1 MTTSISNQTPMT
13 KMKMNRPTVK
23 LVSIK
28 PYTGKVITLARCGWN
43 GESAYSLWL
52 GAGTKPTII
61 SASDLM
67 LALADL
73 EESEGQDD

>member
-1 MTTSISNQTPMT
+1 MTTKNTSQIQTT
-13 KMKMNRPTVK
+13 KATMNRPTVK

-28 PYTGKVITLARCGWN
+28 PYTGKVITLAKCGWN
-43 GESAYSLWL
+43 GESAYSVWL

-61 SASDLM
+61 NASDLM

>member
-1 MTTSISNQTPMT
+1 MPNGI
-13 KMKMNRPTVK
+13 K

-28 PYTGKVITLARCGWN
+28 PYTGKVITLAKSGWN

-61 SASDLM
+61 NASDLM
-67 LALADL
+67 LALAELD
-73 EESEGQDD
+73 ESEGQNA